1 MVGLFFITFSNMDK
15 LINLYGALFV
25 LMVALSLNGCSAYF
39 DEDGLSISPEELSED
54 DVRGCYFNV
63 GSHTHSDLKDG
74 MKLYYVECIRECFE
88 DSVIFYF
95 NTTIYTDSGYSK
107 VDWLHPP
114 ESKENVENLRIL
126 HPAKQGSFL
135 HNMQIGSYQRNYS
148 FVKKNGHKSI
158 SYENG
163 ALLLSDDINQVGDS
177 VCIEY
182 WR

>member
-1 MVGLFFITFSNMDK
+1 MDK
-15 LINLYGALFV
+15 LINLFGVLFV
-25 LMVALSLNGCSAYF
+25 LIALLSLNGCSAYF

-54 DVRGCYFNV
+54 DVRGCYFSV

-74 MKLYYVECIRECFE
+74 IKLYYVECIRECFE
-88 DSVIFYF
+88 DSLVFYF
-95 NTTIYTDSGYSK
+95 NTTFYTDSSYSK

-114 ESKENVENLRIL
+114 ESKENVENLRIF

-135 HNMQIGSYQRNYS
+135 NNIQIGSRRLNYS

-158 SYENG
+158 LYENG
-163 ALLLSDDINQVGDS
+163 ELLLSDDINQVRDS
-177 VCIEY
+177 VCVEY